1 MKLLINNLQMIS
13 PLETESKRTNR
24 KWKLLIEVSTGYE
37 VKFDGLPVGLRDPKS
52 FRYHKPDKIFSELG
66 WILKNI
72 SLRFLVSLNQF

>member
-1 MKLLINNLQMIS
+1 MIS

-37 VKFDGLPVGLRDPKS
+37 VKFDEVLLWYPKNLRHD
-52 FRYHKPDKIFSELG
+52 KPDKIFSELG

-72 SLRFLVSLNQF
+72 WLRFLVSLNQF